1 MHIVISSDHGGFRLK
16 ETLKNYLA
24 EKKIA
29 VNDLGCFNTDSV
41 DYPDFAALAANEVAK
56 GRTDFGIVICTTGIG
71 ASMVA
76 NKFPDVRAALCLT
89 PHMAKMARAHNNAN
103 VLALGG
109 ALTTDDDAKKIIDVW
124 LTTDFD
130 AGERHCRRVQKIQD
144 YARTANEAANVGK
157 TDPEIY
163 KTIQNEVVRESEN
176 LELIASENYASKAVR
191 DAAGCLMTNKYAEG
205 YPGKRWYGGCQFV
218 DDAEQLAMERAQQL
232 FGAEHVNVQPHCG
245 SSANL
250 AVYFAVLN
258 PGDCMLAMDIAHGGH
273 LTHGMKTNLS
283 GRLFNV
289 QHYGVNLRTEQLDYD
304 EIDEL
309 ARKHRPKL
317 IVAGASAYP
326 RLIDFKRFRAIA
338 DRVSAYLMVDMAH
351 IAGLV
356 AAGYHPS
363 PVPDAEFVTSTTHKT
378 LRGPRGGIILCQKRF
393 AQEIDRQIFP
403 GLQGGP
409 LMHIIAAKAVCFHE
423 ALQPGFKQYQQ
434 QVLFNA
440 RTLAEALQMEGLR
453 IVSGGTDNHLLLADL
468 TPLNITGK
476 EAAAALDKAG
486 ITVNKNLVPFD
497 SRSPFVTSGIRIG
510 APAVT
515 TRGMK
520 ENEMRQIAGLIMKAL
535 RNINNNAALAEIRQQ
550 VIGLTSRFPLS

>member
-1 MHIVISSDHGGFRLK
+1 MYIAISSDHGGFRLK
-16 ETLKNYLA
+16 EVLKQFLA
-24 EKKIA
+24 EKK
-29 VNDLGCFNTDSV
+29 VTVDDLGCFSVDSV
-41 DYPDFAALAANEVAK
+41 DYPDFAARAADKVSK
-56 GRTDFGIVICTTGIG
+56 GRADSGIVICTTGIG
-71 ASMVA
+71 VSIVA

-103 VLALGG
+103 ILALGG
-109 ALTTDDDAKKIIDVW
+109 QLVTENEAEKIVDAW
-124 LTTDFD
+124 LATGFD
-130 AGERHCRRVQKIQD
+130 AGERHQRRVQKIQD
-144 YARTANEAANVGK
+144 YAQSANEAANVGK

-163 KTIQNEVVRESEN
+163 KTIQNEIIRESEN

-191 DAAGCLMTNKYAEG
+191 EATGCLMTNKYAEG
-205 YPGKRWYGGCQFV
+205 YPGKRWYDGCQFV
-218 DDAEQLAMERAQQL
+218 DDAEQLAIARAKQL
-232 FGAEHVNVQPHCG
+232 FGAEHANVQPHCG

-258 PGDCMLAMDIAHGGH
+258 PGDRVLAMDIAHGGH

-283 GRLFNV
+283 GRLFDV
-289 QHYGVNLRTEQLDYD
+289 LHYGVNRRTEQLDYE
-304 EIDEL
+304 EIAKL
-309 ARKHRPKL
+309 AGKHRPKL

-326 RLIDFKRFRAIA
+326 RVIDFKKFREIA
-338 DRVSAYLMVDMAH
+338 DSVSAYLMVDMAH

-356 AAGYHPS
+356 AAGCHPS
-363 PVPDAEFVTSTTHKT
+363 PVPYAEFVTSTTHKT
-378 LRGPRGGIILCQKRF
+378 LRGPRSGIILCQKRF
-393 AQEIDRQIFP
+393 AREIDRQIFP

-434 QVLFNA
+434 QVLRNA
-440 RTLAEALQMEGLR
+440 RTLAEALQTEGLR

-476 EAAAALDKAG
+476 EAATALDKAG

-497 SRSPFVTSGIRIG
+497 SRSPFVTSGIRLG

-520 ENEMRQIAGLIMKAL
+520 ENEMRQIAVLIMKAL
-535 RNINNNAALAEIRQQ
+535 RNINDNASLAEVRRQ
-550 VIGLTSRFPLS
+550 VVGLTNNFPLP